1 MRFEDHNQQHGSSA
15 DAGAILN
22 LSTAK
27 PRGLS
32 AVWPRGG
39 LGSGA
44 AGGASD
50 WGSSNGGGGA
60 AGGSTPPLTGLK
72 LKLWEKQQKKAARGD
87 GLSSLLISGFLSLAG
102 WLARLSLPP
111 SLPPSLFLSL
121 SLSRARGKPAAHPAS
136 RRGASRTGQGAAHPH
151 AVWPASLASA
161 HPLIACVLARGGG
174 ACLAVGPC
182 RPTAA
187 VLSGAD
193 GGASAGAVQGWGQQ
207 RRPPAA
213 PPPPGIN
220 KPSRGATG
228 GAKRVE
234 AAPKKLNRMELLVGK
249 KKLRS
254 VGSEAEPASSG
265 AAGGPDWGS
274 SNGGG
279 GRLLAA
285 ASSHPDMP
293 AGLSKMK
300 QLAWLKQQA
309 AAAGR

>member
-102 WLARLSLPP
+102 WLACLSLPP
-111 SLPPSLFLSL
+111 SLPPSLSLPLPLSL
-121 SLSRARGKPAAHPAS
+121 ACAWKTGGTPRQPARCLAHRSRGSPSTRGVACFTCFCAPPDRLCACAGRWRLSCRWAVPTDS
-136 RRGASRTGQGAAHPH
+136 RR
-151 AVWPASLASA
+151 AVWRRRRRERRCCAGLGSA
-161 HPLIACVLARGGG
+161 
-174 ACLAVGPC
+174 
-182 RPTAA
+182 
-187 VLSGAD
+187 
-193 GGASAGAVQGWGQQ
+193 
-207 RRPPAA
+207 AA
-213 PPPPGIN
+213 PPRRP
-220 KPSRGATG
+220 
-228 GAKRVE
+228 
-234 AAPKKLNRMELLVGK
+234 
-249 KKLRS
+249 
-254 VGSEAEPASSG
+254 
-265 AAGGPDWGS
+265 
-274 SNGGG
+274 
-279 GRLLAA
+279 
-285 ASSHPDMP
+285 
-293 AGLSKMK
+293 
-300 QLAWLKQQA
+300 
-309 AAAGR
+309 AAAGYQ